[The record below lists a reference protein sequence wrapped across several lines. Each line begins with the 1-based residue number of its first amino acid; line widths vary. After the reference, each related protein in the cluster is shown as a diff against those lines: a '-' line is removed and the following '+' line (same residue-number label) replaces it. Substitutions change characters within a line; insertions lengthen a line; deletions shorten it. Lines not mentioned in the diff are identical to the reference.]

1 MLEVKEQVPLPFR
14 RLLEI
19 SLGSISYRLMRSVVT
34 VSIIVLA
41 IAFLAQIMMDGFL
54 GRAARQAAQSRAD
67 KLAAYSRFLRQV
79 SSVDADEPLVAGFA
93 KVRPNTAAY
102 QNLTR
107 WGAVNGCF
115 HSSLIR
121 VGVSGNAPHEG
132 VATPE
137 AVCWTCTDR
146 FIELSRQAQ
155 AYREFFD
162 SIPLGRRVLL
172 VQHNSGLAIFDW
184 LTSNYAAF
192 AEQLQQMTSLRVPPG
207 LEKFLADWPRYQQQL
222 EVVKREYARTLAG
235 IGDVDRQLATNPAAF
250 FQRISFAVDAGEQAD
265 IVRGFEHQ
273 QRVRW
278 AFAQLKSPPVAA
290 GWSRQFQEP
299 FSPGA
304 ALMSCA
310 SSPSRIAWVSQML
323 GKFDA
328 EKFRAIAI
336 EYRDDQRLQ
345 KTAQELLSRYGAE
358 NALSER
364 VLWLIVV
371 SFLVCVVG
379 IANAMLMSVLERFK
393 EIATMKCL
401 GARRQTIAF
410 LFVTESVIVG
420 VIGGIVGTVLGM
432 IIVLVRQSMAYGSV
446 LFERFPTGDVALTL
460 GACFCCSLLLA
471 GIAAIYPALVAAK
484 MAPME
489 AMRVE

>member
-1 MLEVKEQVPLPFR
+1 MPNLEVKEQLPLSFR

-19 SLGSISYRLMRSVVT
+19 SLGSIVYRLLRSAVT
-34 VSIIVLA
+34 VAIIVLA

-79 SSVDADEPLVAGFA
+79 SSVDADEPLVASFA
-93 KVRPNTAAY
+93 KVQPDTAAFH
-102 QNLTR
+102 NLRR
-107 WGAVNGCF
+107 WGTGDTA
-115 HSSLIR
+115 
-121 VGVSGNAPHEG
+121 
-132 VATPE
+132 
-137 AVCWTCTDR
+137 R
-146 FIELSRQAQ
+146 FIALSRQAQ
-155 AYREFFD
+155 VYREFFD
-162 SIPLGRRVLL
+162 AIPLGRRVLL
-172 VQHNSGLAIFDW
+172 VQHQAGLAVFDW
-184 LTSNYAAF
+184 LAQPENYQSF
-192 AEQLQQMTSLRVPPG
+192 REQLQRMPALRLPAG
-207 LEKFLADWPRYQQQL
+207 LAEFLTDWPWYRQQL
-222 EVVKREYARTLAG
+222 SAVKSAYARVIAG
-235 IGDVDRQLATNPAAF
+235 VGDVDDQLAKQPTEFFSHLAA
-250 FQRISFAVDAGEQAD
+250 IGFAVDAEVQAD
-265 IVRGFEHQ
+265 ILRGFEHQ

-278 AFAQLKSPPVAA
+278 AFAQLKAPPVAA

-304 ALMSCA
+304 ALVSCA
-310 SSPSRIAWVSQML
+310 GSPARRAWVAQTL
-323 GKFDA
+323 GGLDT
-328 EKFRAIAI
+328 EKFRAVAS
-336 EYRDDQRLQ
+336 EYRADERLQ
-345 KTAQELLSRYGAE
+345 KTAQELLSRYGSA

-364 VLWLIVV
+364 VVWLIVV

-420 VIGGIVGTVLGM
+420 VIGGIVGTVLGL
-432 IIVLVRQSMAYGSV
+432 IIVVVRHALAYGRV
-446 LFERFPTGDVALTL
+446 TFERFPTGDLALTFM
-460 GACFCCSLLLA
+460 ACFCCSLLLA

>member
-1 MLEVKEQVPLPFR
+1 MPKLEVKEQVPLSLR

-19 SLGSISYRLMRSVVT
+19 SMGSISYRLMRSLVT

-54 GRAARQAAQSRAD
+54 GRAARQAAQARAH
-67 KLAAYSRFLRQV
+67 KLAAYSRFLRQL
-79 SSVDADEPLVAGFA
+79 SAVDADEPLVAGFA
-93 KVRPNTAAY
+93 TVHSGTAAF
-102 QNLTR
+102 QNLSR
-107 WGAVNGCF
+107 WGGEDA
-115 HSSLIR
+115 SRL
-121 VGVSGNAPHEG
+121 
-132 VATPE
+132 
-137 AVCWTCTDR
+137 
-146 FIELSRQAQ
+146 IELSRQAQ
-155 AYREFFD
+155 SYREFFD

-172 VQHNSGLAIFDW
+172 VQQNTGLAIFDW
-184 LTSNYAAF
+184 LEHADNYRAF
-192 AEQLQQMTSLRVPPG
+192 AEQLRHMTSLRLPAG
-207 LEKFLADWPRYQQQL
+207 LEQFLTEWPWYRQRL
-222 EVVKREYARTLAG
+222 EKVKQAYAQTIAG
-235 IGDVDRQLATNPAAF
+235 VGDVDVQLAAQPAEF
-250 FQRISFAVDAGEQAD
+250 FKHLEQLGFAVEASERAD

-278 AFAQLKSPPVAA
+278 AFAQLKAQPVAA

-304 ALMSCA
+304 ALASCA
-310 SSPSRIAWVSQML
+310 TSPARIVWITKAL
-323 GKFDA
+323 GKLDA
-328 EKFRAIAI
+328 EKFRAVAI
-336 EYRDDQRLQ
+336 EYRDAERMQQ
-345 KTAQELLSRYGAE
+345 TAQQLVSRYGAA

-410 LFVTESVIVG
+410 LFVTESFIIG
-420 VIGGIVGTVLGM
+420 IIGGLVGTVLGLM
-432 IIVLVRQSMAYGSV
+432 IVLVRQAITYGGV
-446 LFERFPTGDVALTL
+446 LFERFPAGDLALTFA
-460 GACFCCSLLLA
+460 ACFCCSLLLA
-471 GIAAIYPALVAAK
+471 SLAAIYPATVAAR

>member
-1 MLEVKEQVPLPFR
+1 MPKLEVKEQVPLSFR

-54 GRAARQAAQSRAD
+54 GRAARQTAQSRAD

-79 SSVDADEPLVAGFA
+79 SSVDADEPLVASFA
-93 KVRPNTAAY
+93 KVQPSTAEY
-102 QNLTR
+102 QNLNR
-107 WGAVNGCF
+107 WGAGD
-115 HSSLIR
+115 
-121 VGVSGNAPHEG
+121 
-132 VATPE
+132 
-137 AVCWTCTDR
+137 TDR
-146 FIELSRQAQ
+146 FIALSRQAQ
-155 AYREFFD
+155 SYREFFD
-162 SIPLGRRVLL
+162 TIPLGRRVLL
-172 VQHNSGLAIFDW
+172 VQHLTGFAIFDW
-184 LTSNYAAF
+184 LAQPDHYRPF
-192 AEQLQQMTSLRVPPG
+192 IEQLQRMPSLRLPAG
-207 LEKFLADWPRYQQQL
+207 LEQFLTDWPWYRRQL
-222 EVVKREYARTLAG
+222 SAVKSEYARVITG
-235 IGDVDRQLATNPAAF
+235 VGNVDDQLAKQPVEFFKHLAA
-250 FQRISFAVDAGEQAD
+250 IGFAVDASTQAD

-278 AFAQLKSPPVAA
+278 AFAQLKAQPIAA

-304 ALMSCA
+304 ALVSCA
-310 SSPSRIAWVSQML
+310 KSPARIAWIAKTL
-323 GKFDA
+323 GSLDT
-328 EKFRAIAI
+328 EKFRAVAT
-336 EYRDDQRLQ
+336 EYRTDERLQ
-345 KTAQELLSRYGAE
+345 KTAQELLSRYGSA

-420 VIGGIVGTVLGM
+420 VIGGIVGTVLGL
-432 IIVLVRQSMAYGSV
+432 IIVVVRHALAYGSV
-446 LFERFPTGDVALTL
+446 LFERFPTGDLALTFV
-460 GACFCCSLLLA
+460 ACFCCSLLLA

>member
-1 MLEVKEQVPLPFR
+1 MLEVKEQVPLSFR

-93 KVRPNTAAY
+93 KVRPGTSAH
-102 QNLTR
+102 QNLIR
-107 WGAVNGCF
+107 WGG
-115 HSSLIR
+115 S
-121 VGVSGNAPHEG
+121 
-132 VATPE
+132 
-137 AVCWTCTDR
+137 DR

-155 AYREFFD
+155 VYREFFD

-304 ALMSCA
+304 ALISCA

-328 EKFRAIAI
+328 EKFRAIAV